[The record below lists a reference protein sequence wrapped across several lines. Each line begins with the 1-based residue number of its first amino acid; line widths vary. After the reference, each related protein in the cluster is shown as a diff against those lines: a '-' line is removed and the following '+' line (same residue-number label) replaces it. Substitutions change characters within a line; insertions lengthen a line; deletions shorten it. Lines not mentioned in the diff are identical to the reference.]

1 MTKFIFVLDGDF
13 SSCCEVI
20 RKDLRPFY
28 AEKLGLKCTNLWSNN
43 PDILLEA
50 IAENRDGKDMAFVYC
65 FTDGDVDEV
74 VGKLC
79 AYNPESIVK
88 VLRVESCSGG
98 LCYRVIDPRLTAY
111 DADL

>member
-1 MTKFIFVLDGDF
+1 MTRFIFVLDGDF

-28 AEKLGLKCTNLWSNN
+28 AEKLGLKCTNLWSND

-50 IAENRDGKDMAFVYC
+50 IAENREGKDMAFVYC
-65 FTDGDVDEV
+65 FNDDRVDET